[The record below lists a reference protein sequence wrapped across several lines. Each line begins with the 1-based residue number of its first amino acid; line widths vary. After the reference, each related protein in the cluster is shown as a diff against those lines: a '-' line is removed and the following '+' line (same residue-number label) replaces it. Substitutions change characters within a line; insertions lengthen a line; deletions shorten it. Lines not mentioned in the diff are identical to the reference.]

1 MKIFIIAAMA
11 FATLAAAC
19 PYDLTS
25 QEPSPL
31 AGMLAMTAG
40 LDKL

>member
-1 MKIFIIAAMA
+1 MKIFIITVLA

-31 AGMLAMTAG
+31 AGLLAMTVG
-40 LDKL
+40 PDKL